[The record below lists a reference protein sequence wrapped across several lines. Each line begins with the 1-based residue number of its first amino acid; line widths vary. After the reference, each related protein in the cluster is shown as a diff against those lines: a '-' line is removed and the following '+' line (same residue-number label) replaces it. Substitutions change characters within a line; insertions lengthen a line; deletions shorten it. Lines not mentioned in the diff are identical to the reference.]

1 MKLSELKKMIG
12 EEYKKYLSEQ
22 DLDMVGAQPPM
33 GMDPMVNVSGG
44 DIDIEGGDSE
54 ETLRQIYD
62 MLKAYFEGGASS
74 TDMAMPAAEP
84 MDTDM
89 EMDLPSPAADDMK
102 DDEDKEEDEDE
113 DEDDDVSEKKKD
125 KEDLK
130 ERFKK
135 LANIIKD

>member
-44 DIDIEGGDSE
+44 DIDIEG
-54 ETLRQIYD
+54 
-62 MLKAYFEGGASS
+62 
-74 TDMAMPAAEP
+74 
-84 MDTDM
+84 
-89 EMDLPSPAADDMK
+89 
-102 DDEDKEEDEDE
+102 DEDKEEEEDEEE